1 MNLAGFSNSDW
12 AGDIE
17 ERKSTHGLIFHLGKV
32 VSWSS
37 KEQQAIAP
45 STAEKLNTWLLE
57 GQYTSHMVEK
67 SNGEFQTN
75 EAYQDLLGH

>member
-45 STAEKLNTWLLE
+45 STAEKLNT
-57 GQYTSHMVEK
+57 
-67 SNGEFQTN
+67 
-75 EAYQDLLGH
+75 